1 LPHGWWPQPVG
12 YFAAAVPELIAM
24 PSETETLALHLVR
37 ALYDATGGQSLHW
50 RMSAE
55 IDRETADAIEFAV
68 EIRAAVGPLRLAAH
82 ATKIEALSTFGPG
95 RQRRPAARRG
105 AKIRSGAG

>member
-1 LPHGWWPQPVG
+1 MAEACRLLRV
-12 YFAAAVPELIAM
+12 AAVPELIAM
-24 PSETETLALHLVR
+24 PCETETLALHLVC

-68 EIRAAVGPLRLAAH
+68 ARGWLIVEDGYSICLTDAGRRLV
-82 ATKIEALSTFGPG
+82 EA
-95 RQRRPAARRG
+95 R
-105 AKIRSGAG
+105 

>member
-1 LPHGWWPQPVG
+1 MAAACRLLRG
-12 YFAAAVPELIAM
+12 AAVPELIAM
-24 PSETETLALHLVR
+24 PCETETLALHLVC

-68 EIRAAVGPLRLAAH
+68 ARGWVIVEDGYSICLTDA
-82 ATKIEALSTFGPG
+82 G
-95 RQRRPAARRG
+95 RHLVESR
-105 AKIRSGAG
+105 